1 MRFTGRWGYET
12 GVMNEIKKIKN
23 QLQEFKTTDKFITY
37 GHLQPAVENSTE
49 EDKQYVNNKMNECA
63 DRVLGYLD
71 QPDIKEEK
79 LEEIIRATSLE
90 LEQAP
95 LDTEDWEFCNE
106 LLYVLDGILGL
117 NVNAGK
123 SQEEK
128 MLETMQSLLR
138 RAGINP
144 DDLDKFKP

>member
-1 MRFTGRWGYET
+1 MRYTGRWGYET
-12 GVMNEIKKIKN
+12 RFMNDIKQIKN
-23 QLQEFKTTDKFITY
+23 QLQEFRATDKFITY

-49 EDKQYVNNKMNECA
+49 EDKQFINKKMNECA
-63 DRVLGYLD
+63 DKLLDSLD
-71 QPDIKEEK
+71 QPGLIEEK
-79 LEEIIRATSLE
+79 FEEIIRATSLE

-106 LLYVLDGILGL
+106 LFYILDGIIGL
-117 NVNAGK
+117 NANAGK

-144 DDLDKFKP
+144 DDLDKFKA